1 MAFQVEQISPIQRKL
16 NFTVPAN
23 EVSSELDR
31 AFRDMAQKVRLRGFR
46 PGKAPRSV
54 LEARYGRSIKQEVA
68 ANLIN
73 NSFREAA
80 DALEF
85 FGQPNVEKGD
95 LVRGTDFSF
104 SITVE
109 VRPELELAPYKGVP
123 VDFPV
128 RTVAEG
134 VVEANISQRLES
146 QKSLAEVDRNEVE
159 IGDYV
164 LAEVKVTEGFNGDVG
179 VVPRQFLR
187 EFVNQMDLVDEND
200 DYDPSAAA
208 GFAPVDLTPQEQ
220 ALRSGEVASEDNG
233 SVDSDL
239 VPVLDAW

>member
-31 AFRDMAQKVRLRGFR
+31 AFRDMARKVRLRGFR

-54 LEARYGRSIKQEVA
+54 LEARFGRSIKQEVA

-109 VRPELELAPYKGVP
+109 VRPELELAPYKGVT

-128 RTVAEG
+128 RTVADG
-134 VVEANISQRLES
+134 VVEANILQRLES
-146 QKSLAEVDRNEVE
+146 QKPISE
-159 IGDYV
+159 I
-164 LAEVKVTEGFNGDVG
+164 KVPERRETD
-179 VVPRQFLR
+179 QF
-187 EFVNQMDLVDEND
+187 
-200 DYDPSAAA
+200 
-208 GFAPVDLTPQEQ
+208 
-220 ALRSGEVASEDNG
+220 VAQ
-233 SVDSDL
+233 L
-239 VPVLDAW
+239 